1 MNGLDTLIYLILS
14 GCALAVIALLWVLGG
29 GDK

>member
-14 GCALAVIALLWVLGG
+14 GCALAVILMLWLLRD

>member
-14 GCALAVIALLWVLGG
+14 GCALAVIALFWLLG
-29 GDK
+29 DEE

>member
-14 GCALAVIALLWVLGG
+14 GAALGIIALFWLPGRS
-29 GDK
+29 DK